1 MTAVRAN
8 LGVRWRTYDPT
19 RGRFSYSHERLRT
32 TANARS
38 AISKTDEGNLV
49 GVRLPLSAP
58 AQAVGRT
65 DSSFRRHHPEIDLTS
80 MTDVR
85 RRKDGAA
92 SFNAS
97 PELAAT
103 AV

>member
-1 MTAVRAN
+1 
-8 LGVRWRTYDPT
+8 
-19 RGRFSYSHERLRT
+19 
-32 TANARS
+32 
-38 AISKTDEGNLV
+38 
-49 GVRLPLSAP
+49 
-58 AQAVGRT
+58 
-65 DSSFRRHHPEIDLTS
+65 

-97 PELAAT
+97 PELAAP